1 MRRVKLD
8 RGDQRLAVVCLL
20 AVAIGAVV
28 FLKGFSRAFPEA
40 SIDFEVNREKAVE
53 TARAALVARGFDV
66 SGHRALVA
74 FEVDDEAKVF
84 LERTLGLSRANELF
98 SRTVPIWRWTVRF
111 VKPERKLEYRVPV
124 SPGGELLAFR
134 RVVPEGDAA
143 PDPGLAAARGLAEET
158 LRSMR
163 GLDPGALRFIEA
175 HEEKRPAR
183 VDRTFVWE
191 SRAIRFGEAAL
202 RYLVEVQGDRVG
214 RSSLHLEVPESWR
227 REYQT
232 LRSKNQAAGAVA
244 TFGLFATAVAL
255 LVTFFS
261 RVRRGDVKWRLAL
274 AFGGT
279 GAGLQLL
286 ASLNELPVALFGYD
300 TNDTWA
306 GFLSKALLGDLGLA
320 LTQGVVVFLLV
331 AGGEPLYREAYGDK
345 PALGRIFSRG
355 GIRSRS
361 FFRGLLLGYALA
373 ALFFAYQ
380 IVFYIVTDRFGAWA
394 PAEVPYSDLLGTK
407 FPWLAVLL
415 MGFMPATTEEF
426 LSRMFSIPFA
436 GRFLPR
442 WAAIL
447 VPAMIWGFAHSAYP
461 NQPFFIRGLEVSL
474 AGVVIGLVML
484 RAGILPLLVWHFTV
498 DAVYTALILLRSSST
513 YFRISG
519 GVAAFALVFPLLVT
533 IVLYLVE
540 GGFLP
545 DELIRNASV
554 GTAPPPPFT
563 AEPERPAAPP
573 PRPLRL
579 PLVLAGLSLAL
590 AVLFVSRVALPRA
603 SIEGERKITLDRVGA
618 RRLADAFVNRSSDDA
633 AAYPTVRTLD
643 SALPA
648 LEGADES
655 GADLIPYDWS
665 GHGEAWLLAH
675 GGVPRVARVAAPVWQ
690 VRYFRPLDR
699 HGFRVSLDAR
709 DGRIVGFK
717 RTFPKE
723 EEGASLGSD
732 GALALALQVIAER
745 APGEPPGTLVASKA
759 EEAPKRR
766 DHRLVFESANEGVLT
781 RTVVEIAG
789 DRPALY
795 ATALKL
801 PEKWVE
807 ERRRWTTVLYVSIA
821 WLVAGIGVS
830 VGLLIVT
837 LIRIVRRLEL
847 PWRHLLRLAGLATVP
862 TLARDL
868 VSLPSML
875 KGYPDPPAFGLG
887 AFVTTAAV
895 DVTRGLALRFL
906 MALLVFALVAAARP
920 AALGAPRCTDPKRS
934 LAAAVLAA
942 LLVFSVRLLG
952 SNLAAAWPLAM
963 GVGGFPEPPG
973 VESLVPAIVVL
984 DDAVSLALLAAG
996 AVALLKVLSEDF
1008 LSSNGKRIVTALL
1021 FVGILVPLGPRTLSE
1036 MLVPLLARTLVLA
1049 AFLAALECFLGDD
1062 TPAFGLTIVLY
1073 SLGRS
1078 GAALLV
1084 SGVSFWQWNGVAV
1097 FAVGLAA
1104 AVALLIPRRDASAA

>member
-355 GIRSRS
+355 GHP
-361 FFRGLLLGYALA
+361 
-373 ALFFAYQ
+373 
-380 IVFYIVTDRFGAWA
+380 V
-394 PAEVPYSDLLGTK
+394 E
-407 FPWLAVLL
+407 VLL
-415 MGFMPATTEEF
+415 PG
-426 LSRMFSIPFA
+426 
-436 GRFLPR
+436 
-442 WAAIL
+442 
-447 VPAMIWGFAHSAYP
+447 
-461 NQPFFIRGLEVSL
+461 
-474 AGVVIGLVML
+474 
-484 RAGILPLLVWHFTV
+484 
-498 DAVYTALILLRSSST
+498 
-513 YFRISG
+513 
-519 GVAAFALVFPLLVT
+519 
-533 IVLYLVE
+533 
-540 GGFLP
+540 
-545 DELIRNASV
+545 
-554 GTAPPPPFT
+554 PPPGLCT
-563 AEPERPAAPP
+563 RGAL
-573 PRPLRL
+573 LRL
-579 PLVLAGLSLAL
+579 P
-590 AVLFVSRVALPRA
+590 
-603 SIEGERKITLDRVGA
+603 D
-618 RRLADAFVNRSSDDA
+618 
-633 AAYPTVRTLD
+633 
-643 SALPA
+643 
-648 LEGADES
+648 
-655 GADLIPYDWS
+655 
-665 GHGEAWLLAH
+665 
-675 GGVPRVARVAAPVWQ
+675 
-690 VRYFRPLDR
+690 
-699 HGFRVSLDAR
+699 
-709 DGRIVGFK
+709 
-717 RTFPKE
+717 
-723 EEGASLGSD
+723 
-732 GALALALQVIAER
+732 
-745 APGEPPGTLVASKA
+745 
-759 EEAPKRR
+759 
-766 DHRLVFESANEGVLT
+766 
-781 RTVVEIAG
+781 
-789 DRPALY
+789 
-795 ATALKL
+795 
-801 PEKWVE
+801 
-807 ERRRWTTVLYVSIA
+807 
-821 WLVAGIGVS
+821 
-830 VGLLIVT
+830 
-837 LIRIVRRLEL
+837 
-847 PWRHLLRLAGLATVP
+847 
-862 TLARDL
+862 
-868 VSLPSML
+868 
-875 KGYPDPPAFGLG
+875 
-887 AFVTTAAV
+887 
-895 DVTRGLALRFL
+895 
-906 MALLVFALVAAARP
+906 
-920 AALGAPRCTDPKRS
+920 
-934 LAAAVLAA
+934 
-942 LLVFSVRLLG
+942 RLLH
-952 SNLAAAWPLAM
+952 
-963 GVGGFPEPPG
+963 
-973 VESLVPAIVVL
+973 
-984 DDAVSLALLAAG
+984 
-996 AVALLKVLSEDF
+996 
-1008 LSSNGKRIVTALL
+1008 RH
-1021 FVGILVPLGPRTLSE
+1021 
-1036 MLVPLLARTLVLA
+1036 
-1049 AFLAALECFLGDD
+1049 
-1062 TPAFGLTIVLY
+1062 
-1073 SLGRS
+1073 
-1078 GAALLV
+1078 
-1084 SGVSFWQWNGVAV
+1084 
-1097 FAVGLAA
+1097 
-1104 AVALLIPRRDASAA
+1104 